1 MSKVCSLPGYPMK
14 IIAVC
19 LATLICAVLA
29 TSPSR
34 AGEAA
39 STAEPADPALVE
51 LLAKEKD
58 ARKACKIEICSILIG
73 KKPAGADV
81 GCRIVKTW
89 PKADITKL
97 MKRTKVEWPWGNT
110 TCNIDV
116 KLKRATLVSACT
128 EPKYEAAFDE
138 HELACDIAREGE
150 AAYSFKIAMTP
161 NLTFEG
167 GKATGGYI
175 TWGALEAPSVAKSV
189 LWPATALDNKINVL
203 GSEVVKVVNELIDN
217 KCNEVKD
224 ELKLD

>member
-1 MSKVCSLPGYPMK
+1 MK
-14 IIAVC
+14 AFTLLLSVIL
-19 LATLICAVLA
+19 LAPLFGAPA
-29 TSPSR
+29 EAEESPTASE
-34 AGEAA
+34 EA
-39 STAEPADPALVE
+39 PVDPALAE
-51 LLAKEKD
+51 LLAKEKE

-73 KKPAGADV
+73 KKAEGTDV

-97 MKRTKVEWPWGNT
+97 MKRTRVEWPWGNT
-110 TCNIDV
+110 TCSIDV
-116 KLKRATLVSACT
+116 RLKRATLVSART

-150 AAYSFKIAMTP
+150 EKYSFKIAMTP
-161 NLTFEG
+161 NVTFEG
-167 GKATGGYI
+167 GKATEGYI

-203 GSEVVKVVNELIDN
+203 GAEVVKTVNELIDN

>member
-1 MSKVCSLPGYPMK
+1 MK
-14 IIAVC
+14 
-19 LATLICAVLA
+19 
-29 TSPSR
+29 
-34 AGEAA
+34 
-39 STAEPADPALVE
+39 ALVPLLSLLLLAPLAAIPVSAEETPAITEEAPVDQALLE
-51 LLAKEKD
+51 LLAKEKE

-73 KKPAGADV
+73 KKAEGADV

-110 TCNIDV
+110 TCSIDV
-116 KLKRATLVSACT
+116 KLKRATLVSART

-138 HELACDIAREGE
+138 HELSCDIAREGE

-161 NLTFEG
+161 NLTFES

-175 TWGALEAPSVAKSV
+175 TWGALEAPAMAKSV

-203 GSEVVKVVNELIDN
+203 GAEVVKTVNELIDN

-224 ELKLD
+224 QLKLD